1 MLSNQPVI
9 LWRLADGR
17 PPADDTHHTCRSV
30 PAAAEYLSCRPF
42 EVYRAIISGTAIRGS
57 WYADLAH
64 PRQVEGGA
72 LEQTQAVR

>member
-1 MLSNQPVI
+1 MLRDTPVI
-9 LWRLADGR
+9 LWRIADGR

-30 PAAAEYLSCRPF
+30 PAAAEYLSVRPF

-72 LEQTQAVR
+72 VTARQ